1 MRIACLLDSGFE
13 DSEFKQPYDA
23 FKQAGHQVTVIGL
36 EAGKDLNGKK
46 DQVTT
51 RAETGIDQV
60 RPDQFDALFIPGG
73 YSPDHLRA
81 NPKMVS
87 FTRAF
92 FDAQKPV
99 FTICHGPQLLIT
111 AGVVKGRKL
120 TAWQTIQD
128 DLKQVG
134 ANVVDQDVV
143 VDKNLVT
150 SRKPADIP
158 AFIRESLKVLEK
170 VPIGA
175 R

>member
-1 MRIACLLDSGFE
+1 MRIACLLDSDFE

-23 FKQAGHQVTVIGL
+23 FQQTGHRVTVIGL
-36 EAGKDLNGKK
+36 EPGKELKGKK
-46 DQVTT
+46 GQVTT
-51 RAETGIDQV
+51 KAEVGIDHV
-60 RPDQFDALFIPGG
+60 KPEQFDALFIPGG

-81 NPKMVS
+81 NPQAVA
-87 FTRAF
+87 FTKAF

-99 FTICHGPQLLIT
+99 LAICHGPQLLIT
-111 AGVVKGRKL
+111 ARVVKGRKL

-134 ANVVDQDVV
+134 ADVVDQEVV
-143 VDKNLVT
+143 VDRNLIT

-158 AFIRESLKVLEK
+158 AFIRESSKLLEK
-170 VPIGA
+170 VPVGT

>member
-1 MRIACLLDSGFE
+1 MRLACVLDVDYE
-13 DSEFKQPYDA
+13 DSEFKQPYEA
-23 FKQAGHQVTVIGL
+23 FKQAGHQVTIVGL
-36 EAGKDLNGKK
+36 EPGKELKGKK
-46 DQVTT
+46 GTVTT
-51 RAETGIDQV
+51 KAETGIDQV

-81 NPKMVS
+81 NPKMVA

-92 FDAQKPV
+92 FDAEKSV
-99 FTICHGPQLLIT
+99 FAICHGPQLLIT
-111 AGVVKGRKL
+111 ARVVKGRKL

-128 DLKQVG
+128 DLQQVG

-158 AFIRESLKVLEK
+158 AFIRESLKLLEK
-170 VPIGA
+170 VPVA
-175 R
+175 SR